1 MKRVLAALLG
11 VLVVLGATLYVFVVR
26 PLLRPSDVTAVAESA
41 LTTEDLLL
49 LGGINVKQAVFLERW
64 FLGTPRVSTEQSV
77 PTPAVADRTLF
88 DHLRVAGVDARHDVD
103 YALYAVYPAVAEA
116 TRHAVVLL
124 GRFDP
129 TSINAYLTR
138 ELRAMPRAGAGPASY
153 EVVRTDPTTCQPGAT
168 WIVTVAPEWVVL
180 ADAASHTI
188 LLPRLA
194 SPPRE
199 NREQLG
205 WWRSLARAD
214 VASVGITSLD
224 RLETGASQP
233 FVKSSAKALA
243 AEGGAFGRL
252 YLGLGVKPVPPQ
264 GVLRVVIDAKDPGR
278 VAEQIKAW
286 ELAVNTSRV
295 RWKDSMPSV
304 AALYDSLKV
313 RADGSR
319 STIEFTVDRTLAAN
333 SQRVINELLAAAL
346 GGLGVRVSGPAAPPP
361 AERIDTEPLAFVP
374 SVTPG
379 SLPAYDPQAP
389 FAEEV
394 DQVQGPFGLRLG
406 ELRLSADPAVG
417 LELVIEGFAKEI
429 PNLGASDER
438 VRLVLDSVK
447 SAGGQEL
454 LRPEVCG
461 RERNTQPVPFKT
473 WGSHR
478 LKATKAVRLIA
489 GADPRALQSASG
501 RVQLRLPTRTEV
513 VSLEHPKPGASV
525 DKYGAIFTVTKVEG
539 GTLSYQIAGARDRVL
554 VFRALNSKGQPLASP
569 SSFSSDFL
577 FGDGV
582 SGQKDYAGLID
593 RLEVVFAAD
602 EEALELPFMLTDFAP
617 AGRAE
622 PVTLDRTPPFRPYSS
637 QALQRE
643 YARSGRGGGAG
654 LEPFEL
660 SLDKVQSFFALKLDV
675 TLRSPE
681 VPNFQKAFGV
691 GRLRLTRMQLKDGT
705 AIVPPPIEAA
715 NPAAAIR
722 SKWES
727 AIRFGGTPKDGS
739 LSTALSFYIDSK
751 AKPEDLKAVQGVLTF
766 WFPKALDTL
775 VLDDLTVGRQAQR
788 GDLTVTVVARGRRSV
803 TLQTNRDGDRVYYI
817 RLIGADGQAR
827 AFFGPSITEAPDG
840 AWRFEL
846 SPLNPPVRA
855 EIILAR
861 EVDQKSYPVTLT
873 PDPQPK

>member
-1 MKRVLAALLG
+1 MKRALAALLCA
-11 VLVVLGATLYVFVVR
+11 LVVLGATLYLFVVR

-41 LTTEDLLL
+41 LATEDLLL

-64 FLGTPRVSTEQSV
+64 FLGTLRASTAQAV
-77 PTPAVADRTLF
+77 PVPAVADRSLF
-88 DHLRVAGVDARHDVD
+88 EHLRVAGVDARHDVD
-103 YALYAVYPAVAEA
+103 YALYAVYPAAAEA

-124 GRFDP
+124 GRFNP
-129 TSINAYLTR
+129 TAINAYLTR
-138 ELRAMPRAGAGPASY
+138 DLQATPRAGAGPASY
-153 EVVRTDPTTCQPGAT
+153 EVVRTDSTTCRPGAP
-168 WIVTVAPEWVVL
+168 WIVTVAPEWIVL
-180 ADAASHTI
+180 ADPASHPT

-194 SPPRE
+194 SPPPE

-214 VASVGITSLD
+214 VASVGIMSPD
-224 RLETGASQP
+224 RLETGAAQP
-233 FVKSSAKALA
+233 FVKRSAKVLA
-243 AEGGAFGRL
+243 AEAGAVARL

-264 GVLRVVIDAKDPGR
+264 GVLRIVIDAKDPAR
-278 VAEQIKAW
+278 VTEQIKGW
-286 ELAVNTSRV
+286 EQAVNNSRA

-304 AALYDSLKV
+304 AALHYSLTIH
-313 RADGSR
+313 ADGSR
-319 STIEFTVDRTLAAN
+319 SSIEFTVDRTLAAN
-333 SQRVINELLAAAL
+333 SQRVVNELLAAAL
-346 GGLGVRVSGPAAPPP
+346 GGFGVRVSGPATAPP
-361 AERIDTEPLAFVP
+361 AEQIDTVPVAFVP
-374 SVTPG
+374 SIAPG

-394 DQVQGPFGLRLG
+394 DQIQGPFGLRLG

-447 SAGGQEL
+447 ATGGQEL

-461 RERNTQPVPFKT
+461 RERNPQPAPFKT

-478 LKATKAVRLIA
+478 LKATKPVRLIA

-513 VSLEHPKPGASV
+513 VSLDQPKAGASV

-539 GTLSYQIAGARDRVL
+539 GTVSYQIAGARDRVL
-554 VFRALNSKGQPLASP
+554 LFRALNGNGQPLASP
-569 SSFSSDFL
+569 SSFSSDFM

-582 SGQKDYAGLID
+582 SGQKNYAGVVD

-602 EEALELPFMLTDFAP
+602 EQAMELPFTLTDFALT
-617 AGRAE
+617 GRAE
-622 PVTLDRTPPFRPYSS
+622 PVVLDQTPPFRPYSY

-643 YARSGRGGGAG
+643 YARSGRGSAG

-660 SLDKVQSFFALKLDV
+660 SLDKVQSFFGLRLDV
-675 TLRSPE
+675 TFRSPE

-705 AIVPPPIEAA
+705 VIVPPPIDA
-715 NPAAAIR
+715 PAAAIR
-722 SKWES
+722 SRWES
-727 AIRFGGTPKDGS
+727 AIRFDGMPKDGS

-751 AKPEDLKAVQGVLTF
+751 AKPEDLQAAQGVLTLR
-766 WFPKALDTL
+766 FPKALDTL
-775 VLDDLTVGRQAQR
+775 ALDDLTVGRQAQR
-788 GDLTVTVVARGRRSV
+788 GDLTVTVAARGRKSV

-817 RLIGADGQAR
+817 RLIGADGQAL
-827 AFFGPSITEAPDG
+827 AFSGPNITEAPDG

-846 SPLNPPVRA
+846 SLLNPPARA

-873 PDPQPK
+873 TK

>member
-11 VLVVLGATLYVFVVR
+11 GLLLLGATLYLFVVR

-41 LTTEDLLL
+41 LATEDLLL

-64 FLGTPRVSTEQSV
+64 FLGTPRVPTVHGV
-77 PTPAVADRTLF
+77 PTPAVADRTLLE
-88 DHLRVAGVDARHDVD
+88 HLRVAGVDARHDVD
-103 YALYAVYPAVAEA
+103 YALYAVYPAAAEA
-116 TRHAVVLL
+116 TRHAVVLV
-124 GRFDP
+124 GRFNP
-129 TSINAYLTR
+129 TAINAYLTR
-138 ELRAMPRAGAGPASY
+138 DLQATPRAGVGPASYPASY
-153 EVVRTDPTTCQPGAT
+153 EVVRTDSTTCQPGAP
-168 WIVTVAPEWVVL
+168 WIVTVAPEWIVL
-180 ADAASHTI
+180 ADPASHPT
-188 LLPRLA
+188 LLPRLG
-194 SPPRE
+194 SPPSE
-199 NREQLG
+199 NKEQLG
-205 WWRSLARAD
+205 WWRALARAD
-214 VASVGITSLD
+214 VASVGIMGPD

-243 AEGGAFGRL
+243 AEAGAVARL

-264 GVLRVVIDAKDPGR
+264 GVLRIVIDAKDPAR
-278 VAEQIKAW
+278 VTEQIKGW
-286 ELAVNTSRV
+286 EQAVNNSRA

-304 AALYDSLKV
+304 AALHDSLKV
-313 RADGSR
+313 HADGSR
-319 STIEFTVDRTLAAN
+319 SSIEFTVDRTLAAN

-346 GGLGVRVSGPAAPPP
+346 GGLGVRVSGPAATPP
-361 AERIDTEPLAFVP
+361 AEQIDTAPVAFVP
-374 SVTPG
+374 SIAPG

-394 DQVQGPFGLRLG
+394 DQIQGPFGLRLG

-438 VRLVLDSVK
+438 VRLVLDRVK
-447 SAGGQEL
+447 STGGQEL

-461 RERNTQPVPFKT
+461 RERNPQPAPFKT

-478 LKATKAVRLIA
+478 LKATKTVRLIA
-489 GADPRALQSASG
+489 GADPRALQSTSG

-513 VSLEHPKPGASV
+513 VSLDQPKAGASI

-539 GTLSYQIAGARDRVL
+539 GTVSYQIAGARDRVL
-554 VFRALNSKGQPLASP
+554 LFRALNSKGQPLASP
-569 SSFSSDFL
+569 SSFSSDFM

-582 SGQKDYAGLID
+582 SGQKNYAGLVD

-602 EEALELPFMLTDFAP
+602 EQAMELPFTLTDFALT
-617 AGRAE
+617 GRAE
-622 PVTLDRTPPFRPYSS
+622 PVVLDQTPPFRPYSY
-637 QALQRE
+637 QAVQRE
-643 YARSGRGGGAG
+643 YARSGRGSAG

-660 SLDKVQSFFALKLDV
+660 SLDKVQSFFGLRLDV
-675 TLRSPE
+675 TFRSPE

-705 AIVPPPIEAA
+705 VIVPPPIDA
-715 NPAAAIR
+715 PAAAIR
-722 SKWES
+722 SRWES
-727 AIRFGGTPKDGS
+727 AIRFDGMPKDGS

-751 AKPEDLKAVQGVLTF
+751 AKPDDLQAAQGVLTLR
-766 WFPKALDTL
+766 FPKALDTL
-775 VLDDLTVGRQAQR
+775 ALDDLTVGRQAQR
-788 GDLTVTVVARGRRSV
+788 GDLTVTITARGRKSV

-817 RLIGADGQAR
+817 RLIGADGQAL
-827 AFFGPSITEAPDG
+827 AFSGPNITEAPDG

-846 SPLNPPVRA
+846 SLLNPPVRA

-873 PDPQPK
+873 TK

>member
-1 MKRVLAALLG
+1 MKRVLAALLC
-11 VLVVLGATLYVFVVR
+11 VLVILGATLYLFVVR
-26 PLLRPSDVTAVAESA
+26 PLLRPSDVTAVAERA
-41 LTTEDLLL
+41 LASEDLLL

-64 FLGTPRVSTEQSV
+64 FLGIPPVAPEQAV
-77 PTPAVADRTLF
+77 PPPAVADRTLF

-103 YALYAVYPAVAEA
+103 YALYAVYPAAAET

-124 GRFDP
+124 GRFNP
-129 TSINAYLTR
+129 TAINGYVTR
-138 ELRAMPRAGAGPASY
+138 ELRATPRAGAGPASY
-153 EVVRTDPTTCQPGAT
+153 EVVRPDPTTCQPGAI
-168 WIVTVAPEWVVL
+168 WIVTVAPEWIVL
-180 ADAASHTI
+180 ADPASHTT
-188 LLPRLA
+188 LLPRFSS
-194 SPPRE
+194 SPPETRE
-199 NREQLG
+199 PLG

-243 AEGGAFGRL
+243 AEAGAFGRV

-278 VAEQIKAW
+278 AAEQIKAW
-286 ELAVNTSRV
+286 EQAVNNSRV

-313 RADGSR
+313 HTDGSR
-319 STIEFTVDRTLAAN
+319 STIELTVDRALAAN
-333 SQRVINELLAAAL
+333 SQRVINELLTAAL
-346 GGLGVRVSGPAAPPP
+346 GGFGVRVSGPAATPP

-374 SVTPG
+374 SIAPG
-379 SLPAYDPQAP
+379 ALPAYDPKGP

-394 DQVQGPFGLRLG
+394 DQIQGPFGLRLG
-406 ELRLSADPAVG
+406 EVRLSADPAVG
-417 LELVIEGFAKEI
+417 LELVVEGFAKEI
-429 PNLGASDER
+429 PNLGGSDER

-447 SAGGQEL
+447 ATGGHEL
-454 LRPEVCG
+454 LRPEGCG
-461 RERNTQPVPFKT
+461 RERNGLPASFKPS
-473 WGSHR
+473 GSHR
-478 LKATKAVRLIA
+478 LKATKIVRLMA

-501 RVQLRLPTRTEV
+501 RVLLRLPTRTEV
-513 VSLEHPKPGASV
+513 ISLDHPAPGASV
-525 DKYGAIFTVTKVEG
+525 DKYGTIFTVSKVEG
-539 GTLSYQIAGARDRVL
+539 GTVSYQIAGARDRVL
-554 VFRALNSKGQPLASP
+554 LFRALNSKGQPLASP

-582 SGQKDYAGLID
+582 SGQKEYAGVVD

-602 EEALELPFMLTDFAP
+602 EGAMELPFTLNDFALT
-617 AGRAE
+617 GSAE
-622 PVTLDRTPPFRPYSS
+622 PVVLDQTPPFRPYSY

-643 YARSGRGGGAG
+643 YARSGRGSAG

-660 SLDKVQSFFALKLDV
+660 SLDKVQSFFGLKLDV

-705 AIVPPPIEAA
+705 VIVPPPIDAA
-715 NPAAAIR
+715 NPSATIR

-727 AIRFGGTPKDGS
+727 AVRFGGTPKDGS
-739 LSTALSFYIDSK
+739 LSTALSFYLDSK
-751 AKPEDLKAVQGVLTF
+751 AKPEDLKAVQGVLTLG
-766 WFPKALDTL
+766 FPKALGIL
-775 VLDDLTVGRQAQR
+775 ALDDLTVGRQAQR
-788 GDLTVTVVARGRRSV
+788 GDLAVTVVARGRKSV

-817 RLIGADGQAR
+817 RLIGADGQAL
-827 AFFGPSITEAPDG
+827 AFFGPSVTEAPDG

-846 SPLNPPVRA
+846 SLLNPPVRA
-855 EIILAR
+855 EIVLAG
-861 EVDQKSYPVTLT
+861 EVDQKSYPVTLM
-873 PDPQPK
+873 PNPQPK

>member
-1 MKRVLAALLG
+1 MKRALAALLG
-11 VLVVLGATLYVFVVR
+11 VLVVLGATLYLFVVR

-41 LTTEDLLL
+41 LATEDLLL

-64 FLGTPRVSTEQSV
+64 FLGTPRVSTVQAV
-77 PTPAVADRTLF
+77 PAPAVADRTLV
-88 DHLRVAGVDARHDVD
+88 DHLRAAGVDARHDVD
-103 YALYAVYPAVAEA
+103 YALYAVYPAAAET

-124 GRFDP
+124 GRFNP
-129 TSINAYLTR
+129 TAINAYLTR
-138 ELRAMPRAGAGPASY
+138 ELRATPRAGAGPASY

-168 WIVTVAPEWVVL
+168 WVVTVASAWIVL
-180 ADAASHTI
+180 ADPASHTA

-194 SPPRE
+194 SPPSE
-199 NREQLG
+199 KREQLD

-224 RLETGASQP
+224 RLETGASQG

-243 AEGGAFGRL
+243 AEGGAFARL

-264 GVLRVVIDAKDPGR
+264 GVLRIVIDAKDPGR
-278 VAEQIKAW
+278 GAEQLKAW
-286 ELAVNTSRV
+286 EQAVNTSRA

-304 AALYDSLKV
+304 ATLYDSLKIH
-313 RADGSR
+313 ADGSR

-346 GGLGVRVSGPAAPPP
+346 GGLGVRVSGPAATPP

-374 SVTPG
+374 SIAPG
-379 SLPAYDPQAP
+379 SLPAYDTQAP

-394 DQVQGPFGLRLG
+394 DQIQGPFGLRLG
-406 ELRLSADPAVG
+406 ELRLSADPAAG
-417 LELVIEGFAKEI
+417 LELVIEGFAKEL

-438 VRLVLDSVK
+438 VRLVVDSVK
-447 SAGGQEL
+447 STGGQEL
-454 LRPEVCG
+454 LRPEACG
-461 RERNTQPVPFKT
+461 RERNTQPASFKT
-473 WGSHR
+473 WGSHKIR
-478 LKATKAVRLIA
+478 ATKTVRLIA

-513 VSLEHPKPGASV
+513 VSLDHPKPGASV
-525 DKYGAIFTVTKVEG
+525 DKHGAIFTVTKVEG
-539 GTLSYQIAGARDRVL
+539 GTVSYQIAGARDRVL
-554 VFRALNSKGQPLASP
+554 LFRALNSKGQPLASP
-569 SSFSSDFL
+569 SSFSSDFM

-582 SGQKDYAGLID
+582 SGQKDYSGLVD
-593 RLEVVFAAD
+593 RLEIVFAAD
-602 EEALELPFMLTDFAP
+602 EEAMELPFTLTDFAP
-617 AGRAE
+617 AGKAGL
-622 PVTLDRTPPFRPYSS
+622 VLLDRTPPFRPYSY

-643 YARSGRGGGAG
+643 YARSGRAGTG

-681 VPNFQKAFGV
+681 VPNFEKAFGV
-691 GRLRLTRMQLKDGT
+691 GRLRLTRLQLKDGSV
-705 AIVPPPIEAA
+705 IVPPPNEAA

-722 SKWES
+722 SRWES

-739 LSTALSFYIDSK
+739 LSTALGFYIDSK
-751 AKPEDLKAVQGVLTF
+751 AKPEELKAVQGVLTLR
-766 WFPKALDTL
+766 FPKALDTL
-775 VLDDLTVGRQAQR
+775 ALDDLTVGRQAQR
-788 GDLTVTVVARGRRSV
+788 GDLTVTVAARGRKSV

-817 RLIGADGQAR
+817 RLIGADGQAL
-827 AFFGPSITEAPDG
+827 AFFGPNITEAPDG

-846 SPLNPPVRA
+846 SLLGPPARA

-873 PDPQPK
+873 PK

>member
-1 MKRVLAALLG
+1 MKRVLAALLCVLAILG
-11 VLVVLGATLYVFVVR
+11 VTLYLFVVR

-41 LTTEDLLL
+41 LASEDLLL

-64 FLGTPRVSTEQSV
+64 FLGTPRVAAAQAG

-103 YALYAVYPAVAEA
+103 YALYAVYPAAAET

-124 GRFDP
+124 GRFNP
-129 TSINAYLTR
+129 TAINGYLTR
-138 ELRAMPRAGAGPASY
+138 ELRATPRVGAGPASY
-153 EVVRTDPTTCQPGAT
+153 EVARTDPTTCQPGAT
-168 WIVTVAPEWVVL
+168 WIVTVAPEWIVL
-180 ADAASHTI
+180 ADPASHTT

-194 SPPRE
+194 SPPPE
-199 NREQLG
+199 SREQLG

-224 RLETGASQP
+224 RLETGISQP
-233 FVKSSAKALA
+233 FVKSSAKTLA
-243 AEGGAFGRL
+243 VEAGAFGRL

-286 ELAVNTSRV
+286 EQAVNNSRV

-313 RADGSR
+313 HADGSR
-319 STIEFTVDRTLAAN
+319 STIEFTIDRTLAAN

-346 GGLGVRVSGPAAPPP
+346 GGLGVRVSGPAAAPP
-361 AERIDTEPLAFVP
+361 AERIDTEPVAFVP
-374 SVTPG
+374 SIAPG
-379 SLPAYDPQAP
+379 ALPAYDPKGP

-394 DQVQGPFGLRLG
+394 DQIQGPFGLRLG
-406 ELRLSADPAVG
+406 ELRLSGDPAVG
-417 LELVIEGFAKEI
+417 LELVVEGFAKEI

-447 SAGGQEL
+447 STGGQEL
-454 LRPEVCG
+454 LRPEGCG
-461 RERNTQPVPFKT
+461 RERNGLPASFKP

-478 LKATKAVRLIA
+478 LKATKTVRLIA

-513 VSLEHPKPGASV
+513 ISLDHPKPGASL
-525 DKYGAIFTVTKVEG
+525 DKYGAIFTVSKVEG
-539 GTLSYQIAGARDRVL
+539 GTVSYQIAGARDRVL
-554 VFRALNSKGQPLASP
+554 LFRALNSKGQPLASP

-582 SGQKDYAGLID
+582 SGQKEYAGVVD

-602 EEALELPFMLTDFAP
+602 EEAMELPFTLTDFALT
-617 AGRAE
+617 GRAE
-622 PVTLDRTPPFRPYSS
+622 PVVLDRTPPFRPYSY
-637 QALQRE
+637 QALHRE
-643 YARSGRGGGAG
+643 YARSGRGSAG

-660 SLDKVQSFFALKLDV
+660 SLDKVQSFFGLKLDV

-691 GRLRLTRMQLKDGT
+691 GRLRLTRIQLKDGT
-705 AIVPPPIEAA
+705 VIVPPPIDAA
-715 NPAAAIR
+715 NPSAAVR

-727 AIRFGGTPKDGS
+727 AVRFGGTPKDGS
-739 LSTALSFYIDSK
+739 LSTALGFYVDSK
-751 AKPEDLKAVQGVLTF
+751 AKPEDLKAVQGVLTLG
-766 WFPKALDTL
+766 FPKALDSL
-775 VLDDLTVGRQAQR
+775 ALDDLTVGRQAQR
-788 GDLTVTVVARGRRSV
+788 GDLTVTVVARGRKSV
-803 TLQTNRDGDRVYYI
+803 TVQTNRDGDRVYYI
-817 RLIGADGQAR
+817 RLIGADGQAL

-846 SPLNPPVRA
+846 SLLNPAVRA
-855 EIILAR
+855 EIVLAG
-861 EVDQKSYPVTLT
+861 EVDQKSYPVTLM
-873 PDPQPK
+873 PNPQPK